1 MVRLA
6 ARKAGFS
13 EALFPRRPGER
24 SNLIMEKFF
33 SPRSIVVFGAS
44 ATKMNLGQI
53 VLLNNKQIGY
63 EGNLYGIGS
72 QEGDVG
78 GVHIYTSVADL
89 PETPDVA
96 IFLTP
101 AKTVPGLM
109 RECGEKGIR
118 HVVIE
123 SGGFSEYSHGDHTLE
138 HDVLAVAH
146 KYGMKVIG
154 PNCVGTVNFDMKMMM
169 PFAFFKDI
177 PIGGRLGLISQ
188 SGGVGGS
195 YLRAVAG
202 YGVKPG
208 KFAATG
214 NKLQLDEADFLEY
227 FIQDPKTDIIA
238 LYLEG
243 FKRGRAFFDL
253 ARACDKPIIIQKSN
267 RSPISAKIAQSHTT
281 ALSSDDAVVDSA
293 FRQAAVI
300 RVDDELEF
308 VNAIK
313 VVHMPLMKGNRVA
326 VLSRSGGHA
335 VLSADACAKYGFE
348 MVPFPPSYI
357 EKLKTI
363 YNTRVIAHQNPLD
376 LGEIFDYTIFT
387 TILEEAL
394 KLDQYDGVLFN
405 HLYSSDFEGEMSR
418 TFLAGVA
425 KLVAQYQKPVCL
437 TMISDRA
444 EILKVQQSQPFPV
457 FTSPLEGATALCVS
471 RTYYQ
476 QKTARDNRGQLA
488 DCALNLETVK
498 KLRARCRDERRIAL
512 THEALGICA
521 AAGLQPV
528 RDLVIKDAAAIKR
541 IPLHYPLAVKLIS
554 RDASHKSDVGGVR
567 VNIRNRKQLSETL
580 AEMNAQMLQLET
592 PPTIDG
598 YLIQE
603 MAPQG
608 VECFVG
614 GRRDPAFGPI
624 VVVGLGGVFVEIFKD
639 TSIRLAPV
647 TPSEAQAMLRELIA
661 YPLLAGARG
670 KAPADC
676 RALIDVVCRISALLA
691 ACPDI
696 TEIDLNPVIVHPEG
710 RGASIVDARVFFS
723 ES

>member
-1 MVRLA
+1 MQ
-6 ARKAGFS
+6 
-13 EALFPRRPGER
+13 
-24 SNLIMEKFF
+24 KFF

-53 VLLNNKQIGY
+53 VLLNNKQVGY
-63 EGNLYGIGS
+63 DGNLYGVGS
-72 QEGDVG
+72 QEGDVNG
-78 GVHIYTSVADL
+78 IHIYTSVADL

-109 RECGEKGIR
+109 RECGEKGIT

-138 HDVLAVAH
+138 YDVLAVAK
-146 KYGMKVIG
+146 KYSMKVIG

-169 PFAFFKDI
+169 PFAFFKNI

-202 YGVKPG
+202 YGIKPG

-214 NKLQLDEADFLEY
+214 NKLQLDEADFLDY

-238 LYLEG
+238 MYLEG
-243 FKRGRAFFDL
+243 FKRGREFFDL
-253 ARACDKPIIIQKSN
+253 ARRCDKPIIIQKSN

-281 ALSSDDAVVDSA
+281 ALSSDDSVVDGA
-293 FRQAAVI
+293 FRQAAIV

-313 VVHMPLMKGNRVA
+313 VVRMPLMKGRRVA

-335 VLSADACAKYGFE
+335 VLTADACAKYGFE
-348 MVPFPPSYI
+348 MVPFPPSFI

-363 YNTRVIAHQNPLD
+363 YKTRVIAHQNPLD

-387 TILEEAL
+387 DILEEAL
-394 KLDQYDGVLFN
+394 KLENYDGVLFN

-418 TFLAGVA
+418 TFLAGVE
-425 KLVAQYQKPVCL
+425 KLVEKYAKPVCL
-437 TMISDRA
+437 TMISDR
-444 EILKVQQSQPFPV
+444 EELLKIQQSQPFPI
-457 FTSPLEGATALCVS
+457 FTSPLEAATALHVS
-471 RTYYQ
+471 RTYHEL
-476 QKTARDNRGQLA
+476 KTLRDGRGKLP
-488 DCALNLETVK
+488 DYNLDLDIVK
-498 KLRARCRDERRIAL
+498 TIRSRCVHERRIAL
-512 THEALGICA
+512 TDEALTICA

-528 RDLVIKDAAAIKR
+528 KDMLIRNEVLPEK
-541 IPLHYPLAVKLIS
+541 IPLRYPLAVKLVS
-554 RDASHKSDVGGVR
+554 RDASHKSDVGGVAI
-567 VNIRNRKQLSETL
+567 NIRNKKQLSETL
-580 AEMNAQMLQLET
+580 VSMKDKIQKIAN
-592 PPTIDG
+592 PPAIDG
-598 YLIQE
+598 YLLQE
-603 MAPQG
+603 MAPEG
-608 VECFVG
+608 IECFVG
-614 GRRDPAFGPI
+614 GRHDPAFGPVI
-624 VVVGLGGVFVEIFKD
+624 VAGLGGIFIEIFKD

-647 TPSEAQAMLRELIA
+647 TPNEAANMMKELKA
-661 YPLLAGARG
+661 YPLLQGARG
-670 KAPADC
+670 KKPADC
-676 RALIDVVCRISALLA
+676 QALVDIICRTSALLA
-691 ACPDI
+691 SCPEI

-710 RGASIVDARVFFS
+710 QGVSIVDARIFF
-723 ES
+723 EEPTIT

>member
-1 MVRLA
+1 MQ
-6 ARKAGFS
+6 
-13 EALFPRRPGER
+13 
-24 SNLIMEKFF
+24 KFF

-53 VLLNNKQIGY
+53 VLLNNKQVGY
-63 EGNLYGIGS
+63 DGNLYGVGS
-72 QEGDVG
+72 QEGDVNG
-78 GVHIYTSVADL
+78 IHIYTSVADL

-109 RECGEKGIR
+109 RECGEKGIT

-138 HDVLAVAH
+138 YDVLAVAK
-146 KYGMKVIG
+146 KYSMKVIG

-169 PFAFFKDI
+169 PFAFFKNI

-202 YGVKPG
+202 YGIKPG

-214 NKLQLDEADFLEY
+214 NKLQLDEADFLDY

-238 LYLEG
+238 MYLEG
-243 FKRGRAFFDL
+243 FKRGREFFDL
-253 ARACDKPIIIQKSN
+253 ARRCDKPIIIQKSN

-281 ALSSDDAVVDSA
+281 ALSSDDSVVDGA
-293 FRQAAVI
+293 FRQAAIV

-313 VVHMPLMKGNRVA
+313 VVRMPLMKERRVA

-335 VLSADACAKYGFE
+335 VLTADACAKYGFE
-348 MVPFPPSYI
+348 MVPFPPSFI

-363 YNTRVIAHQNPLD
+363 YKTRVIAHQNPLD

-387 TILEEAL
+387 DILEEAL
-394 KLDQYDGVLFN
+394 KLENYDGVLFN

-418 TFLAGVA
+418 TFLAGVE
-425 KLVAQYQKPVCL
+425 KLVEKYAKPVCL
-437 TMISDRA
+437 TMISDR
-444 EILKVQQSQPFPV
+444 EELLKIQQSQPFPI
-457 FTSPLEGATALCVS
+457 FTSPLEAATALHVS
-471 RTYYQ
+471 RTYHELKILRDGRGKLPDYNLDLDIV
-476 QKTARDNRGQLA
+476 KTIRS
-488 DCALNLETVK
+488 
-498 KLRARCRDERRIAL
+498 RCVHERRIAL
-512 THEALGICA
+512 TDEALTICA

-528 RDLVIKDAAAIKR
+528 KDMLIRNEVLPEK
-541 IPLHYPLAVKLIS
+541 IPLRYPLAVKLVS
-554 RDASHKSDVGGVR
+554 RDASHKSDVGGVAI
-567 VNIRNRKQLSETL
+567 NIRNKKQLSETL
-580 AEMNAQMLQLET
+580 VSMKDKIQKIAN
-592 PPTIDG
+592 PPAIDG
-598 YLIQE
+598 YLLQE
-603 MAPQG
+603 MAPEG
-608 VECFVG
+608 IECFVG
-614 GRRDPAFGPI
+614 GRRDPAFGPVI
-624 VVVGLGGVFVEIFKD
+624 VAGLGGIFIEIFKD

-647 TPSEAQAMLRELIA
+647 TPNEAANMMKELKA
-661 YPLLAGARG
+661 YPLLQGARG
-670 KAPADC
+670 KKPADC
-676 RALIDVVCRISALLA
+676 QALVDIICRTSALLA
-691 ACPDI
+691 SCPEI

-710 RGASIVDARVFFS
+710 QGVSIVDARIFF
-723 ES
+723 EEPTIT

>member
-1 MVRLA
+1 MTRHIQSVL
-6 ARKAGFS
+6 
-13 EALFPRRPGER
+13 PGER

-33 SPRSIVVFGAS
+33 TPRSIVVFGAS

-53 VLLNNKQIGY
+53 VLLNNKQVGY
-63 EGNLYGIGS
+63 EGNLYGVGS

-109 RECGEKGIR
+109 EECGKKGIT
-118 HVVIE
+118 HIVIE

-138 HDVLAVAH
+138 EDVLAVAE

-154 PNCVGTVNFDMKMMM
+154 PNCVGTVNFDLKMMM

-177 PIGGRLGLISQ
+177 PTGGRLGLISQ

-202 YGVKPG
+202 YGIKPG

-214 NKLQLDEADFLEY
+214 NKLQLDEADFLDY
-227 FIQDPKTDIIA
+227 FIKDPKTDIIA
-238 LYLEG
+238 MYLEG
-243 FKRGRAFFDL
+243 FKRGRTFFDL

-281 ALSSDDAVVDSA
+281 ALSSDDTVVDGA
-293 FRQAAVI
+293 LRQAAAV
-300 RVDDELEF
+300 RVDDELDF

-313 VVHMPLMKGNRVA
+313 VVRMPLMKGMRVA

-348 MVPFPPSYI
+348 MVPFPPSFI

-363 YNTRVIAHQNPLD
+363 YKTRVIAHQNPLD

-387 TILEEAL
+387 DILEEAL
-394 KLDQYDGVLFN
+394 KLDTYDGVLFN
-405 HLYSSDFEGEMSR
+405 HLYSADFEGAMSR
-418 TFLAGVA
+418 TFLAGVE
-425 KLVAQYQKPVCL
+425 KLVARYSKPVCL
-437 TMISDRA
+437 AMISDRE
-444 EILKVQQSQPFPV
+444 EILKVQQDQPFPV
-457 FTSPLEGATALCVS
+457 FTSPLEAATALHVS
-471 RTYYQ
+471 RTYYE
-476 QKTARDNRGQLA
+476 QKKARDNRGK
-488 DCALNLETVK
+488 LEDYRQDLKTVK
-498 KLRARCRDERRIAL
+498 MIRSRCLGQHRIAL
-512 THEALGICA
+512 TDEALTICA
-521 AAGLQPV
+521 ATGLQPV
-528 RDLVIKDAAAIKR
+528 KDMIIKDEIAPGI

-554 RDASHKSDVGGVR
+554 RNASHKSDVGGVA
-567 VNIRNRKQLSETL
+567 VNIRNKKQLSETL
-580 AEMNAQMLQLET
+580 AAMKDKMKKLKQ
-592 PPTIDG
+592 PPVIDG

-603 MAPQG
+603 MAPAG
-608 VECFVG
+608 IECFVG
-614 GRRDPAFGPI
+614 GRRDPAFGPVI
-624 VVVGLGGVFVEIFKD
+624 VVGLGGIFVEIFKD
-639 TSIRLAPV
+639 ISIRLAPV
-647 TPSEAQAMLRELIA
+647 THNEAAAMLRELKA
-661 YPLLAGARG
+661 HSLLTGARG
-670 KAPADC
+670 KGPADC
-676 RALIDVVCRISALLA
+676 QALIDVVCRVSALLA

-696 TEIDLNPVIVHPEG
+696 AEIDLNPVIVHPEG
-710 RGASIVDARVFFS
+710 QGASIVDARIFFS
-723 ES
+723 EAEESKG